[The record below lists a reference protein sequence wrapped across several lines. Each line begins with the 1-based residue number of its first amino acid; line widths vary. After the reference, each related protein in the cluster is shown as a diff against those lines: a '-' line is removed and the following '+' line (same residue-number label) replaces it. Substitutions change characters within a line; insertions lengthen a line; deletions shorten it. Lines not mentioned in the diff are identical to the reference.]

1 MVRLLLFAILLYLLY
16 MVVLKPILGGYREAP
31 PGRKEDKDSKAD
43 KNHVG
48 SDKGEYIDYDE
59 IK

>member
-1 MVRLLLFAILLYLLY
+1 MVRLFLFAILLYLLY
-16 MVVLKPILGGYREAP
+16 LVVLKPILGGYREAP
-31 PGRKEDKDSKAD
+31 RGRKGNAGGTEKDRI
-43 KNHVG
+43 G